1 MQLSH
6 LLHLTFIT
14 GALSARRDPRQVIVT
29 VTAAVSPLPE
39 PAPSPIPLSAP
50 PVPWEQSPGAVA
62 SDPIPTAVPVPSFS
76 SAHLSLPPSASSSS
90 PKTASPTPASGGPGP
105 STGAKCGKGYT
116 YCGYMLTGVGH
127 STSIYLLTPLIQYPY
142 FPIFSPIFPYLSL
155 PSSTFLIKVAL
166 TRDISSPDFAPADID
181 KSYCNGLPELCPG
194 GKPKTNVDQAVY
206 VCMEDQPSTVQ
217 LLCACSGTCLN
228 NATSN
233 YIAHCDKPCVNN

>member
-6 LLHLTFIT
+6 FLHLSLIA
-14 GALSARRDPRQVIVT
+14 GVLSALLDPRQVIVT
-29 VTAAVSPLPE
+29 VTAGVSLPSML
-39 PAPSPIPLSAP
+39 PSVAAPSPVPLSAA
-50 PVPWEQSPGAVA
+50 PVPWEQSSAMVIA
-62 SDPIPTAVPVPSFS
+62 SASLLPTAVPVPASA
-76 SAHLSLPPSASSSS
+76 SAHLSLPPSASFAT

-116 YCGYMLTGVGH
+116 YCGYMLTGQGH
-127 STSIYLLTPLIQYPY
+127 N
-142 FPIFSPIFPYLSL
+142 
-155 PSSTFLIKVAL
+155 
-166 TRDISSPDFAPADID
+166 FAPSDID

-194 GKPKTNVDQAVY
+194 GKPKTNADQAVY

-228 NATSN
+228 NATTN